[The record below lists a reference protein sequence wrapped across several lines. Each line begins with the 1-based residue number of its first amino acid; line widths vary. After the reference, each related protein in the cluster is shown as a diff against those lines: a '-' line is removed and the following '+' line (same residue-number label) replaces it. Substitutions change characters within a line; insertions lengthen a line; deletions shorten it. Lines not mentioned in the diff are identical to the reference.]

1 MIRWHLSYSLF
12 VGYTKVIKFFKDL
25 APSVSGI
32 IDLPLII
39 TEGFPKFEE
48 VKDAFQLVQQTV
60 KSKTLTQEE
69 IISAINSAAALK
81 KGENK

>member
-1 MIRWHLSYSLF
+1 MNGNFYCPESKGCGR
-12 VGYTKVIKFFKDL
+12 
-25 APSVSGI
+25 
-32 IDLPLII
+32 
-39 TEGFPKFEE
+39 FPKFEE

>member
-1 MIRWHLSYSLF
+1 M
-12 VGYTKVIKFFKDL
+12 
-25 APSVSGI
+25 A
-32 IDLPLII
+32 
-39 TEGFPKFEE
+39 KFEE

-60 KSKTLTQEE
+60 KSKNLTQEE